1 MTGVS
6 IGSVMF
12 TSENGKGTMGLIFG
26 IVDQQYCG
34 SVGVPTVVSFYNVSV
49 AAVLNS
55 TSIGFIAG

>member
-1 MTGVS
+1 
-6 IGSVMF
+6 
-12 TSENGKGTMGLIFG
+12 MGLIFG